1 MKILKVQAK
10 KKKKKTNTKP
20 VISSIN
26 YEALLTLGLKADI
39 MFSMEAISYIF
50 QKMKK
55 GWLKIGHASS
65 AGSCFLISDFSY
77 PEITG

>member
-10 KKKKKTNTKP
+10 KKKKRKKTNTKTL
-20 VISSIN
+20 ISSIN

-55 GWLKIGHASS
+55 G
-65 AGSCFLISDFSY
+65 
-77 PEITG
+77 